1 MREHYERL
9 RIRALWSW
17 QGLKHIWRT
26 EGSLHQWMWANIIS
40 AALAFALPIT
50 AGERGMLLMGGV
62 MVLAFECLNTAIERV
77 VDDVSEERRALAKQ
91 AKDSGSA
98 AVAVAGAAVGLAW
111 LCVLGGLV
119 L

>member
-1 MREHYERL
+1 MREHFERVRL
-9 RIRALWSW
+9 RALWSW
-17 QGLKHIWRT
+17 QGLRHVWNT
-26 EGSLHQWMWANIIS
+26 EGSLHQWMWANIVS
-40 AALAFALPIT
+40 AGLAFLLPLS

-119 L
+119 F